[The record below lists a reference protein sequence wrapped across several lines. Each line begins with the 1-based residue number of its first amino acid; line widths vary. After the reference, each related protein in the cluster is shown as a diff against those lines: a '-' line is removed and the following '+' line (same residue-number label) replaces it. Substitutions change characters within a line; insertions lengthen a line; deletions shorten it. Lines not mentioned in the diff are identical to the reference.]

1 LSLSNATRQTESLRL
16 GGLSHIDVGNSVSLK
31 KEVEMATKAKKNSH
45 PVVEQPSPKA
55 DPWTIH
61 VQSKLVELESVKA
74 ASDRKWG
81 ENRLTTLVSS
91 EVREKF
97 WTQNGRLHQAM
108 AAKDQAKFDSSLA
121 GMIRAYGVLDK
132 LATEDGCEP
141 ASSIPRIEW
150 EMQNGQTMVIVR
162 SVNEAVAIQTQR
174 QDLSNHHI
182 WSMQELEALLAD
194 ERMQFLIKAKAL
206 IPTAQLTSFKPT
218 SEFKPGGATGFDDF
232 ENDLTFSDNDT
243 MEYKFNSAQAE
254 RFRDGRKT

>member
-1 LSLSNATRQTESLRL
+1 
-16 GGLSHIDVGNSVSLK
+16 LSHIDVGNSVSLK

-81 ENRLTTLVSS
+81 ENRLCTLVSS

-97 WTQNGRLHQAM
+97 WTQNSRLHQAM
-108 AAKDQAKFDSSLA
+108 AARDWAKFDSSLA

-141 ASSIPRIEW
+141 ASAIPRIEW

-174 QDLSNHHI
+174 QELSNHHI

-194 ERMQFLIKAKAL
+194 ERMQAVIKIKAL
-206 IPTAQLTSFKPT
+206 VPTAQLTSFKPT

-254 RFRDGRKT
+254 RFKNGSI

>member
-1 LSLSNATRQTESLRL
+1 
-16 GGLSHIDVGNSVSLK
+16 
-31 KEVEMATKAKKNSH
+31 MATKRTSNKH
-45 PVVEQPSPKA
+45 PVVEQPGPKA

-81 ENRLTTLVSS
+81 ENRLCTLVNS
-91 EVREKF
+91 ELREKF
-97 WTQNGRLHQAM
+97 WLQNNRLHQAM
-108 AAKDQAKFDSSLA
+108 ESKDRAKFDSSVA
-121 GMIRAYGVLDK
+121 GMIRAYNVLDQW
-132 LATEDGCEP
+132 ATEEGLDP
-141 ASSIPRIEW
+141 ASAIPRIEW

-162 SVNEAVAIQTQR
+162 TVNEAVAIQTQR
-174 QDLSNHHI
+174 QELVNHHI
-182 WSMQELEALLAD
+182 WSMQEMEVLLAD
-194 ERMQFLIKAKAL
+194 PRMQEVIKIKAL
-206 IPTAQLTSFKPT
+206 VPTAQLTNFKPT

>member
-1 LSLSNATRQTESLRL
+1 
-16 GGLSHIDVGNSVSLK
+16 LSHIDVGNSVSLK

-108 AAKDQAKFDSSLA
+108 AAKDWAKFDSSLA

-141 ASSIPRIEW
+141 ASAIPRIEW

-194 ERMQFLIKAKAL
+194 ERMQGRYQEPRRLFQRRSSPASSQPQSSSLAVQPAL
-206 IPTAQLTSFKPT
+206 MTLKMI
-218 SEFKPGGATGFDDF
+218 
-232 ENDLTFSDNDT
+232 
-243 MEYKFNSAQAE
+243 
-254 RFRDGRKT
+254 

>member
-1 LSLSNATRQTESLRL
+1 
-16 GGLSHIDVGNSVSLK
+16 
-31 KEVEMATKAKKNSH
+31 MATKRTARQH
-45 PVVEQPSPKA
+45 PVVEHPSPKA
-55 DPWTIH
+55 DAWTIH

-97 WTQNGRLHQAM
+97 WTQNSRLHQAI
-108 AAKDQAKFDSSLA
+108 AVKDFAKFDSSVA
-121 GMIRAYGVLDK
+121 SMIRAYAVLDK
-132 LATEDGCEP
+132 LATEDQCEV
-141 ASSIPRIEW
+141 ADVGIPRIEW

-174 QDLSNHHI
+174 QDLANHHI

-194 ERMQFLIKAKAL
+194 ERMQAVIKIKAL
-206 IPTAQLTSFKPT
+206 VPTAQLTSFKPT

-232 ENDLTFSDNDT
+232 VDDLTFSDNDT
-243 MEYKFNSAQAE
+243 MDYKFDSKQAE
-254 RFRDGRKT
+254 RFKNGSN

>member
-1 LSLSNATRQTESLRL
+1 
-16 GGLSHIDVGNSVSLK
+16 
-31 KEVEMATKAKKNSH
+31 MATKRTANKH
-45 PVVEQPSPKA
+45 PVAGTPSQKA
-55 DPWTIH
+55 DAWTIH

-91 EVREKF
+91 ELREKF
-97 WTQNGRLHQAM
+97 WIQNSRLHQAIES
-108 AAKDQAKFDSSLA
+108 KDWAKFDSSVA
-121 GMIRAYGVLDK
+121 GMIRAYGVLDQW
-132 LATEDGCEP
+132 ATEEGLETTS
-141 ASSIPRIEW
+141 AIPRIEW

-162 SVNEAVAIQTQR
+162 TVNEAVAIQTQR

-194 ERMQFLIKAKAL
+194 ERMQTVIKIKAL
-206 IPTAQLTSFKPT
+206 VPTAQLTSFKPT

-254 RFRDGRKT
+254 RFKNGAI

>member
-1 LSLSNATRQTESLRL
+1 
-16 GGLSHIDVGNSVSLK
+16 
-31 KEVEMATKAKKNSH
+31 MATKRTSNKH

-91 EVREKF
+91 ELREKF
-97 WTQNGRLHQAM
+97 WLQNSRLHQAM
-108 AAKDQAKFDSSLA
+108 EAKDRAKFDSSIA
-121 GMIRAYGVLDK
+121 GMIRAYGALDQW
-132 LATEDGCEP
+132 ATEEALEP

-162 SVNEAVAIQTQR
+162 TVNDAVAIQTQR
-174 QDLSNHHI
+174 QDLANHHI
-182 WSMQELEALLAD
+182 WSMQEMEVLMAD
-194 ERMQFLIKAKAL
+194 PRMQEVIKIKAL
-206 IPTAQLTSFKPT
+206 VPTAQLTSFKPT

-232 ENDLTFSDNDT
+232 VDDLTFSDNDT
-243 MEYKFNSAQAE
+243 IDYKFNSKQAE
-254 RFRDGRKT
+254 RFRDGSI

>member
-31 KEVEMATKAKKNSH
+31 KEIEMATKAKKNSH

-81 ENRLTTLVSS
+81 ENRLCTLVSS
-91 EVREKF
+91 ELREKF
-97 WTQNGRLHQAM
+97 WLQNSRLHQAM
-108 AAKDQAKFDSSLA
+108 AAKDWAKFDSSLA

-194 ERMQFLIKAKAL
+194 ERMQAVIKIKAL
-206 IPTAQLTSFKPT
+206 VPTAQLTSFKPT

-254 RFRDGRKT
+254 RLKNGSI

>member
-1 LSLSNATRQTESLRL
+1 
-16 GGLSHIDVGNSVSLK
+16 LSHIDVGNSVSLK
-31 KEVEMATKAKKNSH
+31 KEIEMATKAKKNSH
-45 PVVEQPSPKA
+45 PVVEKPSPKA
-55 DPWTIH
+55 DAWTIH
-61 VQSKLVELESVKA
+61 VQSKLVELEAVKA

-108 AAKDQAKFDSSLA
+108 AARDWAKFDSSLA

-141 ASSIPRIEW
+141 ASAIPRIEW

-194 ERMQFLIKAKAL
+194 ERMQAVIKIKAL
-206 IPTAQLTSFKPT
+206 VPTAQLTSFKPT

-232 ENDLTFSDNDT
+232 ENDLTFSDNDK

>member
-1 LSLSNATRQTESLRL
+1 
-16 GGLSHIDVGNSVSLK
+16 
-31 KEVEMATKAKKNSH
+31 MATKRTSNKH
-45 PVVEQPSPKA
+45 PAAETPSPKA
-55 DPWTIH
+55 DAWTIH

-74 ASDRKWG
+74 ANDRKWG

-91 EVREKF
+91 ELREKF
-97 WTQNGRLHQAM
+97 WLQNSRLYQAM
-108 AAKDQAKFDSSLA
+108 ESKDWAKFDSSVA
-121 GMIRAYGVLDK
+121 GMIRAYGVLDQW
-132 LATEDGCEP
+132 ATEEGLES
-141 ASSIPRIEW
+141 ASAIPRIEW

-174 QDLSNHHI
+174 QDLANHHI

-194 ERMQFLIKAKAL
+194 ERMQAVIKIKAL
-206 IPTAQLTSFKPT
+206 VPTAQLTSFKPT

-254 RFRDGRKT
+254 RFKNGSI

>member
-1 LSLSNATRQTESLRL
+1 
-16 GGLSHIDVGNSVSLK
+16 
-31 KEVEMATKAKKNSH
+31 MATKRNQNKH

-55 DPWTIH
+55 DAWTIH

-74 ASDRKWG
+74 VSDRKWG

-91 EVREKF
+91 ELREKF
-97 WTQNGRLHQAM
+97 WIQNSRLHQAM
-108 AAKDQAKFDSSLA
+108 EAKDWTKFDSSVA
-121 GMIRAYGVLDK
+121 GMIRAYNVLDQW
-132 LATEDGCEP
+132 ATEEGLEP

-162 SVNEAVAIQTQR
+162 TVNEAVAIQTQR
-174 QDLSNHHI
+174 QDLANHHI

-194 ERMQFLIKAKAL
+194 ERMQAVIKIKAL
-206 IPTAQLTSFKPT
+206 VPTAQLTSFKPT

-243 MEYKFNSAQAE
+243 MEYKFNSEQAE
-254 RFRDGRKT
+254 RFKNGSI

>member
-1 LSLSNATRQTESLRL
+1 
-16 GGLSHIDVGNSVSLK
+16 
-31 KEVEMATKAKKNSH
+31 MATKAKTRNPNKH
-45 PVVEQPSPKA
+45 PVVESPSPKA
-55 DPWTIH
+55 DAWTIH
-61 VQSKLVELESVKA
+61 VQSKLVELEAVKA

-108 AAKDQAKFDSSLA
+108 AAKDWAKFDSSLA
-121 GMIRAYGVLDK
+121 GMIRAYGVLDQM
-132 LATEDGCEP
+132 ATDDGCET

-162 SVNEAVAIQTQR
+162 SVNDAVAIQTQR

-194 ERMQFLIKAKAL
+194 ERMQAVIKIKAL
-206 IPTAQLTSFKPT
+206 VPTAQLTSFKPT

-232 ENDLTFSDNDT
+232 ENDLTFNDNDT
-243 MEYKFNSAQAE
+243 MEYKFNSKQAE
-254 RFRDGRKT
+254 RFKNGSN